1 MSKIYAAMLVS
12 ATTLTAM
19 PGSEAQTSDQ
29 QRAVY
34 CLLFSRGGSD
44 CGFTSKA
51 QCEEMASGQG
61 AECYR
66 DASIGYHG
74 EIY

>member
-19 PGSEAQTSDQ
+19 TGSVAQTSNP
-29 QRAVY
+29 QRAGY
-34 CLLFSRGGSD
+34 CLLFSQGGSD

-51 QCEEMASGQG
+51 QCEETASGQG

>member
-1 MSKIYAAMLVS
+1 MSKIYAAMLVC
-12 ATTLTAM
+12 ATTLTPMTGAV
-19 PGSEAQTSDQ
+19 AQTADR
-29 QRAVY
+29 QRAGY
-34 CLLFSRGGSD
+34 CLLHSQGGSD
-44 CGFTSKA
+44 CSFSSKA
-51 QCEEMASGQG
+51 QCEEMAFGQG